1 MKSEPAIIDV
11 DVDAQ
16 VGVRFGSQRHF
27 DTARTHRQ
35 VVVAEA
41 RVAAEGPMVPVVGRQ
56 GSTVGSAGSS
66 DSEGYV
72 R

>member
-16 VGVRFGSQRHF
+16 GGVRFGSQRRF

-41 RVAAEGPMVPVVGRQ
+41 RVAAEVPVVGRQ

-66 DSEGYV
+66 GSGGYV